1 MNMINTILE
10 TIGEDF
16 AFLSDK
22 AKTFIK
28 DIDNDDID
36 EFESQINIYILLTR
50 DSEDEDDKFNAYN
63 KSNKLIFR
71 IYEGGAHKFNLA

>member
-22 AKTFIK
+22 AKLFLK
-28 DIDNDDID
+28 NIDNDDID

-50 DSEDEDDKFNAYN
+50 DSEDEDDKFDIELLE
-63 KSNKLIFR
+63 KLKI
-71 IYEGGAHKFNLA
+71 NLELLRQHLY

>member
-1 MNMINTILE
+1 MNMINTIIE

-22 AKTFIK
+22 AKTFLK

-50 DSEDEDDKFNAYN
+50 DSEDEDDKFDIELLERL
-63 KSNKLIFR
+63 KI
-71 IYEGGAHKFNLA
+71 NLELLRQHLD

>member
-22 AKTFIK
+22 AKIFLK

-50 DSEDEDDKFNAYN
+50 DSEDEDDKFDIELLE
-63 KSNKLIFR
+63 KLKI
-71 IYEGGAHKFNLA
+71 NLELLRLHLD